1 MRREL
6 YYGGV
11 VNEETLRARFD
22 LIEIDGEGILL
33 DRETGAVYRL
43 NRTGYEVWAS
53 LASGRSVAQIV
64 GEVERR
70 FGLDRDTAGRDVR
83 SVLESFPDA
92 PPKPAEDPFRW
103 NVTSEG
109 YGYFEND
116 TLICQVDGRGEFLRL
131 PGGSTPIVLEAQIWV
146 KSVVPKILSLR
157 GIRALH
163 ASAVEMDGALL
174 LFCGRSGAGK
184 TTSVRMFGE
193 LGRRVVSE
201 DLLVLSMQDGGCH
214 AILAGE
220 PTIRA
225 WAAREGARLSRQPDQ
240 PLDCSGLDQCLAGER
255 LPIKRILLIAADRR
269 AGEGIVV
276 EDLPRVDALVA
287 LMESAYFGSADA
299 TSWTSTLQS
308 LRVLVRK
315 ASTARA
321 VMPRGIHELRRAV
334 GALPTAL

>member
-1 MRREL
+1 M
-6 YYGGV
+6 

-53 LASGRSVAQIV
+53 LAAGRSVAQIV
-64 GEVERR
+64 AEVVRR
-70 FGLDRDTAGRDVR
+70 FGLDRDTAGRDVLA
-83 SVLESFPDA
+83 VLESFPDV
-92 PPKPAEDPFRW
+92 PPRPPEDAFRW
-103 NVTSEG
+103 IATPEG
-109 YGYFEND
+109 YSYCENG
-116 TLICQVDGRGEFLRL
+116 TPICEVDARGDFLRL
-131 PGGSTPIVLEAQIWV
+131 RAGSAPTVLEAQIWV

-163 ASAVEMDGALL
+163 AAAVEMDGALL

-193 LGRRVVSE
+193 AGQRVVSE
-201 DLLVLSMQDGGCH
+201 DLLILSIQDGGCH
-214 AILAGE
+214 AILGGE

-225 WAAREGARLSRQPDQ
+225 WAAREGAKLARQPDQ
-240 PLDCSGLDQCLAGER
+240 PLDCSGLDQCLAGDR
-255 LPIKRILLIAADRR
+255 LPIRRILLIAADRR

-276 EDLPRVDALVA
+276 EDLPRPEAFAAL
-287 LMESAYFGSADA
+287 LDSTYFGSADV
-299 TSWTSTLQS
+299 TSWTSTLES
-308 LRVLVRK
+308 LRALVK
-315 ASTARA
+315 VASTARA
-321 VMPRGIHELRRAV
+321 VMPRGIHELRKAV